1 MCSPIVRGGVDNRF
15 VRMSKFLCLVLRHK
29 PETIGLTLDDEGW
42 ANVEELIRKALDA
55 GVVIDRPTLRQ
66 LVEHGEK
73 RRFSF
78 NADGNSIKADY
89 GHSIPVSL
97 GGEPSEPPESLYHG
111 TAQRFLASIME
122 DGLGP
127 GTRQYVHLVED
138 EKTAFDVGGRHG
150 EPVVLTVKAH
160 AMHED
165 GFRFF
170 KTESGIWL
178 TKEVPKEYLTKK
190 DLSPALSDENA
201 GH

>member
-1 MCSPIVRGGVDNRF
+1 MDIDDRF
-15 VRMSKFLCLVLRHK
+15 VRTSKFLCLVLRHK

-66 LVEHGEK
+66 IVECGEK

-78 NADGNSIKADY
+78 SGDGNSIKADY
-89 GHSIPVSL
+89 GHSLPVSL
-97 GGEPSEPPESLYHG
+97 GGETSEPPESLYHG

-138 EKTAFDVGGRHG
+138 KKTAFAVGGRHG
-150 EPVVLTVKAH
+150 EPVVLMVRAR

-165 GFRFF
+165 GFRFYR
-170 KTESGIWL
+170 TESGIWL
-178 TKEVPKEYLTKK
+178 TKEVPREYIILQGT
-190 DLSPALSDENA
+190 SPAFPDENA